1 MGRVGFLLPAQVQG
15 AQWAALSLTFL
26 PELSLAVEEER
37 LVLLENQKHLP
48 VEEQLKLLLER
59 LDEVNASKQ
68 SVGRSRRAKMIKK
81 EMTAL
86 RRKLAHQRETGRD
99 GPERHGPSGRGNLTP
114 HPAACDKDG
123 QTDSAAEESSS
134 QETSKGLNPIA
145 RWTPKQVRLC
155 LCSMYSALLSL
166 KQRSFLH
173 S

>member
-1 MGRVGFLLPAQVQG
+1 MGCSELD
-15 AQWAALSLTFL
+15 LS
-26 PELSLAVEEER
+26 PPQLSLAVEEER

-155 LCSMYSALLSL
+155 LCSMSSALLTLSRGPSCTATCPFFFIT
-166 KQRSFLH
+166 QSGA

>member
-1 MGRVGFLLPAQVQG
+1 MGFLLPAQVHG
-15 AQWAALSLTFL
+15 AQRTALSLT
-26 PELSLAVEEER
+26 LSSLFPPLAAEEER

-86 RRKLAHQRETGRD
+86 RRKLATQRETGRD
-99 GPERHGPSGRGNLTP
+99 GPERHGPSSRGSLTP

-134 QETSKGLNPIA
+134 QETSKGLNPA
-145 RWTPKQVRLC
+145 AWWTPRPARL
-155 LCSMYSALLSL
+155 
-166 KQRSFLH
+166 
-173 S
+173 

>member
-1 MGRVGFLLPAQVQG
+1 MGFLLPAQVQG
-15 AQWAALSLTFL
+15 AQRTALSLTFH
-26 PELSLAVEEER
+26 PYPHPLAAEEEG
-37 LVLLENQKHLP
+37 LVLLENQKYLP
-48 VEEQLKLLLER
+48 VEEQLKVLLKE
-59 LDEVNASKQ
+59 LDDVKASKQ

-99 GPERHGPSGRGNLTP
+99 GPERHGPSSRGSLTP

-134 QETSKGLNPIA
+134 QETSKGLNPIGQ
-145 RWTPKQVRLC
+145 PDFD
-155 LCSMYSALLSL
+155 SAAHTQPLPSPR
-166 KQRSFLH
+166 QRFLLH